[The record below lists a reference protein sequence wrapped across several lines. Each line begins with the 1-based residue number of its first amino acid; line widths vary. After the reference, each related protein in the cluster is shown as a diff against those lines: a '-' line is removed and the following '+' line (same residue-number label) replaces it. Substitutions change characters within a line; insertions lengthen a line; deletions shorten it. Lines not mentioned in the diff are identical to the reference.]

1 MKVHSHDLIGEIPLY
16 AARETVGLM
25 DKFQLPHV
33 ILPAELLTLLKLNL
47 PTSVAPETI
56 LQTISANPALLL
68 LLDRTMAE
76 FHGGKSLEKALT
88 ALGWAGF
95 RDRFAS
101 LYVYKAIHGVYPSLT
116 YLDLVDEVRALEA
129 RFGGFG
135 TSGNS
140 RVFLL
145 GLYLK
150 LSNLKLLSEAAGK
163 FLELR
168 IPLEVDGLFKR
179 TQGRSEKLDWL
190 LLIVTHLL
198 EGLGEIELSKAL
210 VSGQPLDSIYPR
222 LAPDERERMF
232 KNLLTYGTSI
242 REPDMFLDDR
252 I

>member
-1 MKVHSHDLIGEIPLY
+1 
-16 AARETVGLM
+16 M
-25 DKFQLPHV
+25 DKLQLPHL

-47 PTSVAPETI
+47 ATSIAPETI

-68 LLDRTMAE
+68 LLERTMAE
-76 FHGGKSLEKALT
+76 FHGGRSLENALT
-88 ALGWAGF
+88 ALGWPGF
-95 RDRFAS
+95 RDRLAS
-101 LYVYKAIHGVYPSLT
+101 IYVYKAIHGIYPALT
-116 YLDLVDEVRALEA
+116 YLDLIDEVRDLEV
-129 RFGGFG
+129 RFGAYG

-150 LSNLKLLSEAAGK
+150 LSNLKLLREAAGK

-168 IPLEVDGLFKR
+168 IPLELDGLLKR

-190 LLIVTHLL
+190 LLIVTHLH
-198 EGLGEIELSKAL
+198 EGLGEAVLSKAL
-210 VSGQPLDSIYPR
+210 ATGEPLDAIYPR
-222 LAPDERERMF
+222 LSPEDRERMF
-232 KNLLTYGTSI
+232 KNLLSYGASI